1 MCVVKVEVVW
11 VERAWQSSAD
21 PGCNGDWTAS
31 SCSSCDSS
39 LVEGSRSRWKRLEM
53 GRSGRGSAE
62 AHCRSILRRIPRRR
76 TLMGPRR
83 SRPRREV
90 VRAERRAE
98 ARRRVGC
105 GQHSLRY
112 ASASCDC
119 RL

>member
-1 MCVVKVEVVW
+1 MCAVKVAVAW
-11 VERAWQSSAD
+11 VERAWRSSAD

-39 LVEGSRSRWKRLEM
+39 RAEERRSRWEQLGM

-62 AHCRSILRRIPRRR
+62 AHCRSILRRIPRRH

-83 SRPRREV
+83 SRPRRQV
-90 VRAERRAE
+90 VRVEGRAE
-98 ARRRVGC
+98 VRLRGDC
-105 GQHSLRY
+105 GQRSSRD